1 MMIKIG
7 IVDDH
12 PLIIH
17 GILQMLMDFPIQ
29 IVFTVG
35 SGKELKKELNA
46 GNFPE
51 ILLLDIELPDISG
64 ISISEELRQDFP
76 DVQVIA
82 LSNHDEPVYV
92 RKMFRSGAKGY
103 VLKGT
108 QQQGLIDAI
117 QTVKDG
123 GQFIDQEIKD
133 IILKQA
139 IQGRNAVI
147 NAKLTKRELEI
158 LTHIANELSNLE
170 IADKLFLSVRTI
182 ESHRHSLN
190 QKLNIKTT
198 AGLVKEAYLRG
209 LI

>member
-1 MMIKIG
+1 MIKIG

-17 GILQMLMDFPIQ
+17 GILQMLMEMPFQ
-29 IVFTVG
+29 IVFTAG
-35 SGKELKKELNA
+35 SGQELKKELSER
-46 GNFPE
+46 NFPDV
-51 ILLLDIELPDISG
+51 LLLDIELPDCNG
-64 ISISEELRQDFP
+64 IILCEELSKDYP
-76 DVQVIA
+76 EIQVIS
-82 LSNHDEPVYV
+82 LSNHDEPVFV

-108 QQQGLIDAI
+108 QQEELIDAI
-117 QTVKDG
+117 QTVMAG
-123 GQFIDQEIKD
+123 GQYIDHEIKD

-139 IQGRNAVI
+139 IAGRNASI
-147 NAKLTKRELEI
+147 NVRLTKRELEI
-158 LTHIANELSNLE
+158 LTLIANEFSNIE

-190 QKLNIKTT
+190 QKLNIKTS
-198 AGLVKEAYLRG
+198 AGLIKEAYIRG